1 MNVQR
6 PEGESPLKF
15 FAKNVLSASFAAMTA
30 EVFTIPLDTAKVR
43 LQIQSKA
50 TTDGAK
56 PKYSGFMGTMA
67 TISREEGPRALLNG
81 LSAGL

>member
-1 MNVQR
+1 MV
-6 PEGESPLKF
+6 KF

-43 LQIQSKA
+43 LQIQSKSA
-50 TTDGAK
+50 EAGAK

-67 TISREEGPRALLNG
+67 TISREEGFRSLFNG

>member
-6 PEGESPLKF
+6 PEGESVIKF

-43 LQIQSKA
+43 L
-50 TTDGAK
+50 
-56 PKYSGFMGTMA
+56 
-67 TISREEGPRALLNG
+67 
-81 LSAGL
+81 